1 MHIQIVQ
8 ICVERFILILSK
20 RGDSMEEFAK
30 KVMSIN
36 EPKTLFMLCGI
47 LIFSDV
53 ITGYIKAFKFK
64 NVNSSIS
71 RDGFIKKISWS
82 FALVLGF
89 AIDYFV
95 KVNIFLI
102 GSALVCVTTEGISVY
117 ENFGELGIKLKFNK
131 YFEKIKDCK

>member
-1 MHIQIVQ
+1 MHYYCIEVQ
-8 ICVERFILILSK
+8 K
-20 RGDSMEEFAK
+20 
-30 KVMSIN
+30 N
-36 EPKTLFMLCGI
+36 EKENDYYWGR
-47 LIFSDV
+47 
-53 ITGYIKAFKFK
+53 YIRY
-64 NVNSSIS
+64 IS
-71 RDGFIKKISWS
+71 FYFIKKISWI

>member
-64 NVNSSIS
+64 KVNSSIS
-71 RDGFIKKISWS
+71 RDGFIKKISWI

-89 AIDYFV
+89 AIDYFI

-131 YFEKIKDCK
+131 YFEKIKDYK

>member
-1 MHIQIVQ
+1 
-8 ICVERFILILSK
+8 LILSK

-64 NVNSSIS
+64 KVNSSIS
-71 RDGFIKKISWS
+71 RDGFIKKISWIV
-82 FALVLGF
+82 ALVLGF

-131 YFEKIKDCK
+131 YFEKIKDYK

>member
-1 MHIQIVQ
+1 
-8 ICVERFILILSK
+8 
-20 RGDSMEEFAK
+20 
-30 KVMSIN
+30 MSIN

-64 NVNSSIS
+64 KVNSSIS
-71 RDGFIKKISWS
+71 SDGFIKKISWIV
-82 FALVLGF
+82 ALVLGF

-102 GSALVCVTTEGISVY
+102 GSALVCVTTEGIFVY
-117 ENFGELGIKLKFNK
+117 ENFGKLGIKLKFNK
-131 YFEKIKDCK
+131 YFEKIKDYK

>member
-20 RGDSMEEFAK
+20 RGDSMEEFVA

-64 NVNSSIS
+64 KVNSSIS
-71 RDGFIKKISWS
+71 RDGFIKKISWI

-102 GSALVCVTTEGISVY
+102 GSTLVCVTTEGISVY

>member
-8 ICVERFILILSK
+8 ICVERFTLILSK

-64 NVNSSIS
+64 KVNSSIS
-71 RDGFIKKISWS
+71 RDGFIKKISWIV
-82 FALVLGF
+82 ALVLGF

-131 YFEKIKDCK
+131 YFEKIKDYK

>member
-20 RGDSMEEFAK
+20 RGDSMEEFVK

-64 NVNSSIS
+64 KVNSSIS
-71 RDGFIKKISWS
+71 RDGFIKKISWI

>member
-20 RGDSMEEFAK
+20 RGDSMEEFVK

-36 EPKTLFMLCGI
+36 DPKTLFMLCGI

-64 NVNSSIS
+64 KVNSSIS
-71 RDGFIKKISWS
+71 RDGFIKKISWIV
-82 FALVLGF
+82 ALVLGF

>member
-64 NVNSSIS
+64 KVNSSIS
-71 RDGFIKKISWS
+71 RDGFIKKISWIV
-82 FALVLGF
+82 ALVLGF

>member
-20 RGDSMEEFAK
+20 RGDSMEEFVAK
-30 KVMSIN
+30 V

-64 NVNSSIS
+64 KVNSSIS
-71 RDGFIKKISWS
+71 RDGFIKKISWI

-89 AIDYFV
+89 SIDYFV

-102 GSALVCVTTEGISVY
+102 GSTLVCVTTEGISVY

>member
-64 NVNSSIS
+64 KVNSSIS
-71 RDGFIKKISWS
+71 RDGFIKKISWIV
-82 FALVLGF
+82 ALVLGF

-131 YFEKIKDCK
+131 YFEKIKDYK

>member
-64 NVNSSIS
+64 KVNSSIS
-71 RDGFIKKISWS
+71 RDGFIKKISWI

>member
-20 RGDSMEEFAK
+20 RGDSMEEFVAI
-30 KVMSIN
+30 VMSIN

-64 NVNSSIS
+64 KVNSSIS
-71 RDGFIKKISWS
+71 RDGFIKKISWI

>member
-64 NVNSSIS
+64 KVNSSIS

>member
-20 RGDSMEEFAK
+20 RGDSMEEFVK

-64 NVNSSIS
+64 KVNSSIS
-71 RDGFIKKISWS
+71 RDGFIKKISWIV
-82 FALVLGF
+82 ALVLGF

>member
-1 MHIQIVQ
+1 
-8 ICVERFILILSK
+8 
-20 RGDSMEEFAK
+20 
-30 KVMSIN
+30 
-36 EPKTLFMLCGI
+36 MLCGI

-64 NVNSSIS
+64 KVNSSIS
-71 RDGFIKKISWS
+71 RDGFIKKISWI

-89 AIDYFV
+89 SIDYFV

-102 GSALVCVTTEGISVY
+102 GSTLVCVTTEGISVY

>member
-20 RGDSMEEFAK
+20 RGDSMEEFVK

-64 NVNSSIS
+64 KVNSSIS
-71 RDGFIKKISWS
+71 RDGFIKKISWIV
-82 FALVLGF
+82 ALVLGF

-131 YFEKIKDCK
+131 TIDKMI

>member
-20 RGDSMEEFAK
+20 RGDSMEEFVK

-64 NVNSSIS
+64 KVNSSIS
-71 RDGFIKKISWS
+71 RDGFIKKISWIV
-82 FALVLGF
+82 ALVLGF

-131 YFEKIKDCK
+131 YFEKIKDYK

>member
-1 MHIQIVQ
+1 
-8 ICVERFILILSK
+8 
-20 RGDSMEEFAK
+20 
-30 KVMSIN
+30 MSIN

-64 NVNSSIS
+64 KVNSSIS
-71 RDGFIKKISWS
+71 RDGFIKKISWI

-95 KVNIFLI
+95 KVNIFLM
-102 GSALVCVTTEGISVY
+102 GSALVCVTTEEIPVY
-117 ENFGELGIKLKFNK
+117 ENFVELGIKLKF
-131 YFEKIKDCK
+131 YFYKFIKRYGVRKITISFYFIISFAETSYFKHISYKNEV

>member
-20 RGDSMEEFAK
+20 RGDSMEEFVA
-30 KVMSIN
+30 KVMPIN

-64 NVNSSIS
+64 KVNSSIS
-71 RDGFIKKISWS
+71 RDGFIKKISWI

>member
-64 NVNSSIS
+64 KVNSSIS
-71 RDGFIKKISWS
+71 RDGFIKKISWI

-131 YFEKIKDCK
+131 YFEKIKDYK